1 MMVTAVLSVV
11 AVSEPDPV
19 EYVDIECQPAAISVD
34 CNNVQMVPL
43 KLKALHRSGAD
54 AALLDVFW
62 RLHIQSSGKDLGTA
76 DSPGASSEWEY
87 YLPSDKWGNADSII
101 VEAYRDSARETLLA
115 QKRAS
120 IVRQNPSPFPV
131 EGDWKPLPFKYKNGE
146 YFLDKTL
153 GFIFMWMNPVA
164 GNSEMHPFDDV
175 AQNPDT
181 TSWKSIQEYPLLG
194 TQLLLARKIDA
205 DLIDVD
211 NLKVKHL
218 EGADGDFTGS
228 VTATE
233 GYIGAFEITNRGLEN
248 EKENPTAILRIGK
261 DGGKFFEVNVSSG
274 AMCSIRGDGITA
286 LSLGAYGD
294 HSTGVKVIA
303 QAGYDTC
310 AIEALGNVDLNARS
324 GESVR
329 ISRLRASGFAAGV
342 RNLGS
347 SMMSAPPSYTVSDTD
362 DIIIYGGPDLSF
374 DPTLFLP
381 RSTTPGR
388 IVYLKNQLNRNVWVK
403 GPLMNPNNRGTTN
416 ASSINQISCF
426 FVFDGSRWIYFY
438 CG

>member
-1 MMVTAVLSVV
+1 MTTAVLSVV
-11 AVSEPDPV
+11 AVREPDPV

-54 AALLDVFW
+54 AALLHV
-62 RLHIQSSGKDLGTA
+62 QSVGKDLGTA

-131 EGDWKPLPFKYKNGE
+131 DGDWKPLPFKYKNGE
-146 YFLDKTL
+146 YFLDKDK
-153 GFIFMWMNPVA
+153 GFVFMWMNPVP

-218 EGADGDFTGS
+218 DGADGTFTGDLKSGS
-228 VTATE
+228 VNIAGGKTLL
-233 GYIGAFEITNRGLEN
+233 N
-248 EKENPTAILRIGK
+248 K
-261 DGGKFFEVNVSSG
+261 DGSGKLANGAVSWTKEGDVDFSG
-274 AMCSIRGDGITA
+274 KVHLNKVTIERGVTPDIVGNGQMWKLPDTADTFMDHMVLTGGLPQVA
-286 LSLGAYGD
+286 LSPN
-294 HSTGVKVIA
+294 
-303 QAGYDTC
+303 YDFW
-310 AIEALGNVDLNARS
+310 GGRS
-324 GESVR
+324 LT
-329 ISRLRASGFAAGV
+329 IF
-342 RNLGS
+342 N
-347 SMMSAPPSYTVSDTD
+347 VSDTKVKIWGSGD
-362 DIIIYGGPDLSF
+362 PGIYIPAYGCAHLECIASIGGAWA
-374 DPTLFLP
+374 
-381 RSTTPGR
+381 
-388 IVYLKNQLNRNVWVK
+388 QWNVLGVSD
-403 GPLMNPNNRGTTN
+403 T
-416 ASSINQISCF
+416 SIMAF
-426 FVFDGSRWIYFY
+426 PVA
-438 CG
+438 

>member
-1 MMVTAVLSVV
+1 MMTTAVLSIV
-11 AVSEPDPV
+11 AVREPDPV

-34 CNNVQMVPL
+34 CNNVQLTPL

-131 EGDWKPLPFKYKNGE
+131 DGDWKPLPFKYKNGE
-146 YFLDKTL
+146 YFLDKDK
-153 GFIFMWMNPVA
+153 GFVFMWMNPVA

-218 EGADGDFTGS
+218 DGADGTFTGDLKSGS
-228 VTATE
+228 VNIAGGKTLL
-233 GYIGAFEITNRGLEN
+233 N
-248 EKENPTAILRIGK
+248 K
-261 DGGKFFEVNVSSG
+261 DGSGKLANGAVSWTKEGDVDFSG
-274 AMCSIRGDGITA
+274 KVHLNKVTIERGVTPDIVGNGQMWKLPDTADTFMDHMVLTGGLPQVA
-286 LSLGAYGD
+286 LSPN
-294 HSTGVKVIA
+294 
-303 QAGYDTC
+303 YDFW
-310 AIEALGNVDLNARS
+310 GGRS
-324 GESVR
+324 LT
-329 ISRLRASGFAAGV
+329 IF
-342 RNLGS
+342 N
-347 SMMSAPPSYTVSDTD
+347 VSDTKVKIWGSGD
-362 DIIIYGGPDLSF
+362 PGIYIPAYGCAHLECIASIGGAWA
-374 DPTLFLP
+374 
-381 RSTTPGR
+381 
-388 IVYLKNQLNRNVWVK
+388 QWNVLGVSD
-403 GPLMNPNNRGTTN
+403 T
-416 ASSINQISCF
+416 SIMAF
-426 FVFDGSRWIYFY
+426 PVA
-438 CG
+438 

>member
-1 MMVTAVLSVV
+1 MMTTAVLSVV
-11 AVSEPDPV
+11 AVREPDPV

-54 AALLDVFW
+54 AALLHV
-62 RLHIQSSGKDLGTA
+62 QSVGKDLGTA

-87 YLPSDKWGNADSII
+87 YLPSDKWGNADSVI

-115 QKRAS
+115 QKRIS

-146 YFLDKTL
+146 YFLDKEK
-153 GFIFMWMNPVA
+153 GFVFMWMNPVA

-218 EGADGDFTGS
+218 DGADGTFTGDLKSGS
-228 VTATE
+228 VNIAGGKTLL
-233 GYIGAFEITNRGLEN
+233 N
-248 EKENPTAILRIGK
+248 K
-261 DGGKFFEVNVSSG
+261 DGSGKLANGAVSWTKEGDVDFSG
-274 AMCSIRGDGITA
+274 KVHLNKVTIERGVTPDIVGNGQMWKLPDTADTFMDHMVLTGGLPQVA
-286 LSLGAYGD
+286 LSPN
-294 HSTGVKVIA
+294 
-303 QAGYDTC
+303 YDFW
-310 AIEALGNVDLNARS
+310 GGRS
-324 GESVR
+324 LT
-329 ISRLRASGFAAGV
+329 IF
-342 RNLGS
+342 N
-347 SMMSAPPSYTVSDTD
+347 VSDTKVKIWGSGD
-362 DIIIYGGPDLSF
+362 PGIYIPAYGCAHLECIASIGGAWA
-374 DPTLFLP
+374 
-381 RSTTPGR
+381 
-388 IVYLKNQLNRNVWVK
+388 QWNVLGVSD
-403 GPLMNPNNRGTTN
+403 T
-416 ASSINQISCF
+416 SIMAF
-426 FVFDGSRWIYFY
+426 PVA
-438 CG
+438 

>member
-1 MMVTAVLSVV
+1 MMTTAVLSIV
-11 AVSEPDPV
+11 AVREPDPV

-54 AALLDVFW
+54 AALLHV
-62 RLHIQSSGKDLGTA
+62 QSVGKDLGTA

-131 EGDWKPLPFKYKNGE
+131 DGDWKPLPFKYKNGE
-146 YFLDKTL
+146 YFLDKEK
-153 GFIFMWMNPVA
+153 GFVFMWMNPVL

-218 EGADGDFTGS
+218 DGADGTFTGDLKSGS
-228 VTATE
+228 VNIAGGKTLL
-233 GYIGAFEITNRGLEN
+233 N
-248 EKENPTAILRIGK
+248 K
-261 DGGKFFEVNVSSG
+261 DGSGKLANGAVSWTKEGDVDFSG
-274 AMCSIRGDGITA
+274 KVHLNKVTIERGVTPDIVGNGQMWKLPDTADTFMDHMVLTGGLPQVA
-286 LSLGAYGD
+286 LSPN
-294 HSTGVKVIA
+294 
-303 QAGYDTC
+303 YDFW
-310 AIEALGNVDLNARS
+310 GGRS
-324 GESVR
+324 LT
-329 ISRLRASGFAAGV
+329 IF
-342 RNLGS
+342 N
-347 SMMSAPPSYTVSDTD
+347 VSDTKVKIWGSGD
-362 DIIIYGGPDLSF
+362 PGIYIPAYGCAHLECIASIGGAWA
-374 DPTLFLP
+374 
-381 RSTTPGR
+381 
-388 IVYLKNQLNRNVWVK
+388 QWNVLGVSD
-403 GPLMNPNNRGTTN
+403 T
-416 ASSINQISCF
+416 SIMAF
-426 FVFDGSRWIYFY
+426 PVA
-438 CG
+438 

>member
-1 MMVTAVLSVV
+1 MTTAVLSVV
-11 AVSEPDPV
+11 AVREPDPV

-54 AALLDVFW
+54 AALLHV
-62 RLHIQSSGKDLGTA
+62 QSVGKDLGTA

-87 YLPSDKWGNADSII
+87 YLPSDKWGNADSVI

-115 QKRAS
+115 QKRIS

-146 YFLDKTL
+146 YFLDKEK
-153 GFIFMWMNPVA
+153 GFVFMWMNPVA

-218 EGADGDFTGS
+218 DGADGTFTGDLKSGS
-228 VTATE
+228 VNIAGGKTLL
-233 GYIGAFEITNRGLEN
+233 N
-248 EKENPTAILRIGK
+248 K
-261 DGGKFFEVNVSSG
+261 DGSGKLANGAVSWTKEGDVDFSG
-274 AMCSIRGDGITA
+274 KVHLNKVTIERGVTPDIVGNGQMWKLPDTADTFMDHMVLTGGLPQVA
-286 LSLGAYGD
+286 LSPN
-294 HSTGVKVIA
+294 
-303 QAGYDTC
+303 YDFW
-310 AIEALGNVDLNARS
+310 GGRS
-324 GESVR
+324 LT
-329 ISRLRASGFAAGV
+329 IF
-342 RNLGS
+342 N
-347 SMMSAPPSYTVSDTD
+347 VSDTKVKIWGSGD
-362 DIIIYGGPDLSF
+362 PGIYIPAYGCAHLECIASIGGAWA
-374 DPTLFLP
+374 
-381 RSTTPGR
+381 
-388 IVYLKNQLNRNVWVK
+388 QWNVLGVSD
-403 GPLMNPNNRGTTN
+403 T
-416 ASSINQISCF
+416 SIMAF
-426 FVFDGSRWIYFY
+426 PVA
-438 CG
+438 

>member
-62 RLHIQSSGKDLGTA
+62 RLHVQSAGKDLGTA

-87 YLPSDKWGNADSII
+87 YLPSDKWGNADSVI
-101 VEAYRDSARETLLA
+101 VEAYRDSARETLFA

-146 YFLDKTL
+146 YFLDKDK
-153 GFIFMWMNPVA
+153 GFVFMWMNPVA
-164 GNSEMHPFDDV
+164 GNSEMHPFFDV
-175 AQNPDT
+175 AQNPGT

-211 NLKVKHL
+211 NLRVKHL
-218 EGADGDFTGS
+218 DGADGTFTG
-228 VTATE
+228 
-233 GYIGAFEITNRGLEN
+233 
-248 EKENPTAILRIGK
+248 
-261 DGGKFFEVNVSSG
+261 
-274 AMCSIRGDGITA
+274 
-286 LSLGAYGD
+286 
-294 HSTGVKVIA
+294 
-303 QAGYDTC
+303 
-310 AIEALGNVDLNARS
+310 DL
-324 GESVR
+324 
-329 ISRLRASGFAAGV
+329 
-342 RNLGS
+342 
-347 SMMSAPPSYTVSDTD
+347 
-362 DIIIYGGPDLSF
+362 
-374 DPTLFLP
+374 
-381 RSTTPGR
+381 
-388 IVYLKNQLNRNVWVK
+388 KK
-403 GPLMNPNNRGTTN
+403 G
-416 ASSINQISCF
+416 
-426 FVFDGSRWIYFY
+426 
-438 CG
+438 

>member
-1 MMVTAVLSVV
+1 MMVTAALSVA
-11 AVSEPDPV
+11 AVREPDPADH
-19 EYVDIECQPAAISVD
+19 VDTERQPAAISVD
-34 CNNVQMVPL
+34 RNNVQLTPL

-62 RLHIQSSGKDLGTA
+62 RLHIQSAGKDLGTA

-87 YLPSDKWGNADSII
+87 YLPSEKWGYADSII

-115 QKRAS
+115 QKRIS

-146 YFLDKTL
+146 YFLDKDK
-153 GFIFMWMNPVA
+153 GFVFMWMNPVA

-181 TSWKSIQEYPLLG
+181 TSWKFIQEYPLLG

-205 DLIDVD
+205 ALIDVD

-218 EGADGDFTGS
+218 DGADGGFTGS

-233 GYIGAFEITNRGLEN
+233 GYIGAFKITNRGLEN
-248 EKENPTAILRIGK
+248 EKENPTATLRIGK

-274 AMCSIRGDGITA
+274 AMCGIRGDGITA
-286 LSLGAYGD
+286 LSLSAYGG
-294 HSTGVKVIA
+294 HSTGVKVMA
-303 QAGYDTC
+303 QAGYDTF
-310 AIEALGNVDLNARS
+310 AIQAQGNVVLNARS
-324 GESVR
+324 GETVR
-329 ISRLRASGFAAGV
+329 ISRLRASGLSVGV
-342 RNLGS
+342 QILGS

-362 DIIIYGGPDLSF
+362 DIIIYGGPDISF
-374 DPTLFLP
+374 DPTLILP

-388 IVYLKNQLNRNVWVK
+388 IVYLKNQLNRNVSVK
-403 GPLMNPNNRGTTN
+403 GPLMNANNRGTTT
-416 ASSINQISCF
+416 ATSINQISCF
-426 FVFDGSRWIYFY
+426 FVFDGSHWIHFF

>member
-1 MMVTAVLSVV
+1 MMTTAVLSVV
-11 AVSEPDPV
+11 AVREPDPV

-54 AALLDVFW
+54 AALLHV
-62 RLHIQSSGKDLGTA
+62 QSVGKDLGTA

-87 YLPSDKWGNADSII
+87 YLPSDKWGNADSVI

-115 QKRAS
+115 QKRIS

-146 YFLDKTL
+146 YFLDKEK
-153 GFIFMWMNPVA
+153 GFVFMWMNPVA

-218 EGADGDFTGS
+218 DGADGTFTGDLKSGS
-228 VTATE
+228 VNIAGGKTLL
-233 GYIGAFEITNRGLEN
+233 N
-248 EKENPTAILRIGK
+248 K
-261 DGGKFFEVNVSSG
+261 DGSGKLANGAVSWTKEGDVDFSG
-274 AMCSIRGDGITA
+274 KVHLNKVTIERGVTPDIVGNGQMWKLPDTAETFMDHMVLTGGLPQVA
-286 LSLGAYGD
+286 LSPN
-294 HSTGVKVIA
+294 
-303 QAGYDTC
+303 YDFW
-310 AIEALGNVDLNARS
+310 GGRS
-324 GESVR
+324 LT
-329 ISRLRASGFAAGV
+329 IF
-342 RNLGS
+342 N
-347 SMMSAPPSYTVSDTD
+347 VSDTKVKIWGSGD
-362 DIIIYGGPDLSF
+362 PGIYIPAYGCAHLECIASIGGSLAQWNVLGVSDTGIIAYPI
-374 DPTLFLP
+374 
-381 RSTTPGR
+381 
-388 IVYLKNQLNRNVWVK
+388 
-403 GPLMNPNNRGTTN
+403 
-416 ASSINQISCF
+416 A
-426 FVFDGSRWIYFY
+426 
-438 CG
+438 

>member
-1 MMVTAVLSVV
+1 MMTTAVLSVV
-11 AVSEPDPV
+11 AVREPDPV

-54 AALLDVFW
+54 AALLHV
-62 RLHIQSSGKDLGTA
+62 QSVGKDLGTA

-131 EGDWKPLPFKYKNGE
+131 DGDWKPLPFKYKNGE
-146 YFLDKTL
+146 YFLDKDK
-153 GFIFMWMNPVA
+153 GFVFMWMNPVA

-218 EGADGDFTGS
+218 DGADGTFTGDLKSGS
-228 VTATE
+228 VNIAGGKTLL
-233 GYIGAFEITNRGLEN
+233 N
-248 EKENPTAILRIGK
+248 K
-261 DGGKFFEVNVSSG
+261 DGSGKLANGAVSWTKEGDVDFSG
-274 AMCSIRGDGITA
+274 KVHLNKVTIERGVTPDIVGNGQMWKLPDTADTFMDHMVLTGGLPQVA
-286 LSLGAYGD
+286 LSPN
-294 HSTGVKVIA
+294 
-303 QAGYDTC
+303 YDFW
-310 AIEALGNVDLNARS
+310 GGRS
-324 GESVR
+324 LT
-329 ISRLRASGFAAGV
+329 IF
-342 RNLGS
+342 N
-347 SMMSAPPSYTVSDTD
+347 VSDTKVKIWGSGD
-362 DIIIYGGPDLSF
+362 PGIYIPAYGCAHLECIASIGGAWA
-374 DPTLFLP
+374 
-381 RSTTPGR
+381 
-388 IVYLKNQLNRNVWVK
+388 QWNVLGVSD
-403 GPLMNPNNRGTTN
+403 T
-416 ASSINQISCF
+416 SIMAF
-426 FVFDGSRWIYFY
+426 PVA
-438 CG
+438 

>member
-1 MMVTAVLSVV
+1 MMVTAFLSVV

-34 CNNVQMVPL
+34 CNNVQLTPL

-62 RLHIQSSGKDLGTA
+62 RLYVQSAGKDLGTA

-87 YLPSDKWGNADSII
+87 YLPSDKWGNADSVI

-131 EGDWKPLPFKYKNGE
+131 DGDWKPLPFKYKNGE
-146 YFLDKTL
+146 YFLDKEK
-153 GFIFMWMNPVA
+153 GFVFMWMNPVA

-218 EGADGDFTGS
+218 EGADGDFTGKINAKEGS
-228 VTATE
+228 VGDFDISSDLHARRGNDDMLLSASLIRFRNQYVSTF
-233 GYIGAFEITNRGLEN
+233 IGADTI
-248 EKENPTAILRIGK
+248 PA
-261 DGGKFFEVNVSSG
+261 SSG
-274 AMCSIRGDGITA
+274 GVLISPIRIEVSRSTASYSAGINTCLHSTVYGAKSYDDFVETGNHVLFAPKGDICGFRLRTRRVDSNITLSLMDSIIMAVSKGITMNLPSNA
-286 LSLGAYGD
+286 EDGQIYFIRNHSNGDVYVYG
-294 HSTGVKVIA
+294 
-303 QAGYDTC
+303 
-310 AIEALGNVDLNARS
+310 
-324 GESVR
+324 R
-329 ISRLRASGFAAGV
+329 ISP
-342 RNLGS
+342 LG
-347 SMMSAPPSYTVSDTD
+347 Y
-362 DIIIYGGPDLSF
+362 
-374 DPTLFLP
+374 PT
-381 RSTTPGR
+381 S
-388 IVYLKNQLNRNVWVK
+388 
-403 GPLMNPNNRGTTN
+403 GTTKVHITGGWLAIFIYDKFN
-416 ASSINQISCF
+416 NIWTGNRFSS
-426 FVFDGSRWIYFY
+426 GW
-438 CG
+438 

>member
-1 MMVTAVLSVV
+1 MMVTAFLSVV
-11 AVSEPDPV
+11 AVREPDPV

-54 AALLDVFW
+54 AALLHV
-62 RLHIQSSGKDLGTA
+62 QSVGKDLGTA

-87 YLPSDKWGNADSII
+87 YLPSDKWGNADSVI

-146 YFLDKTL
+146 YFLDKDK
-153 GFIFMWMNPVA
+153 GFVFMWMNPVP
-164 GNSEMHPFDDV
+164 GNSDKHPFFDV

-218 EGADGDFTGS
+218 DGADGTFTGDLKSGS
-228 VTATE
+228 VNIAGGKTLL
-233 GYIGAFEITNRGLEN
+233 N
-248 EKENPTAILRIGK
+248 K
-261 DGGKFFEVNVSSG
+261 DGSGKLANGAVSWTKEGDVDFSG
-274 AMCSIRGDGITA
+274 KVHLNKVTIERGVTPDIVGNGQMWKLPDTADTFMDHMVLTGGLPQVA
-286 LSLGAYGD
+286 LSPN
-294 HSTGVKVIA
+294 
-303 QAGYDTC
+303 YDFW
-310 AIEALGNVDLNARS
+310 GGRS
-324 GESVR
+324 LT
-329 ISRLRASGFAAGV
+329 IF
-342 RNLGS
+342 N
-347 SMMSAPPSYTVSDTD
+347 VSDTKVKIWGSGD
-362 DIIIYGGPDLSF
+362 PGVYIPAYGCAHLECIASIGGSLAQWNVLGVSDTGIIAYPI
-374 DPTLFLP
+374 
-381 RSTTPGR
+381 
-388 IVYLKNQLNRNVWVK
+388 
-403 GPLMNPNNRGTTN
+403 
-416 ASSINQISCF
+416 A
-426 FVFDGSRWIYFY
+426 
-438 CG
+438 

>member
-1 MMVTAVLSVV
+1 MTWL
-11 AVSEPDPV
+11 
-19 EYVDIECQPAAISVD
+19 
-34 CNNVQMVPL
+34 
-43 KLKALHRSGAD
+43 R
-54 AALLDVFW
+54 
-62 RLHIQSSGKDLGTA
+62 T
-76 DSPGASSEWEY
+76 
-87 YLPSDKWGNADSII
+87 
-101 VEAYRDSARETLLA
+101 
-115 QKRAS
+115 
-120 IVRQNPSPFPV
+120 
-131 EGDWKPLPFKYKNGE
+131 
-146 YFLDKTL
+146 
-153 GFIFMWMNPVA
+153 
-164 GNSEMHPFDDV
+164 
-175 AQNPDT
+175 PDT
-181 TSWKSIQEYPLLG
+181 TSWKSTQEYPLLG

-218 EGADGDFTGS
+218 DGADGDFTGS

-274 AMCSIRGDGITA
+274 AMCGIRGDGITA

-342 RNLGS
+342 RILGS

-362 DIIIYGGPDLSF
+362 DIIIYGGPDISF

-388 IVYLKNQLNRNVWVK
+388 IVYLKNQLNRNVSVK
-403 GPLMNPNNRGTTN
+403 GPLMNPNNRGTTT
-416 ASSINQISCF
+416 ATSINQISCF
-426 FVFDGSRWIYFY
+426 FVFDGSHWIYFY

>member
-1 MMVTAVLSVV
+1 MTTAVLSVV
-11 AVSEPDPV
+11 AVREPDPV

-54 AALLDVFW
+54 AALLHV
-62 RLHIQSSGKDLGTA
+62 QSVGKDLGTA

-131 EGDWKPLPFKYKNGE
+131 DGDWKPLPFKYKNGE
-146 YFLDKTL
+146 YFLDKEK
-153 GFIFMWMNPVA
+153 GFVFMWMNPVA

-218 EGADGDFTGS
+218 DGADGTFTGDLKSGS
-228 VTATE
+228 VNIAGGKTLL
-233 GYIGAFEITNRGLEN
+233 N
-248 EKENPTAILRIGK
+248 K
-261 DGGKFFEVNVSSG
+261 DGSGKLANGAVSWTKEGDVDFSG
-274 AMCSIRGDGITA
+274 KVHLNKVTIERGVTPDIVGNGQMWKLPDTADTFMDHMVLTGGLPQVA
-286 LSLGAYGD
+286 LSPN
-294 HSTGVKVIA
+294 
-303 QAGYDTC
+303 YDFW
-310 AIEALGNVDLNARS
+310 GGRS
-324 GESVR
+324 LT
-329 ISRLRASGFAAGV
+329 IF
-342 RNLGS
+342 N
-347 SMMSAPPSYTVSDTD
+347 VSDTKVKIWGSGD
-362 DIIIYGGPDLSF
+362 PGIYIPAYGCAHLECIASIGGAWA
-374 DPTLFLP
+374 
-381 RSTTPGR
+381 
-388 IVYLKNQLNRNVWVK
+388 QWNVLGVSD
-403 GPLMNPNNRGTTN
+403 T
-416 ASSINQISCF
+416 SIMAF
-426 FVFDGSRWIYFY
+426 PVA
-438 CG
+438 

>member
-1 MMVTAVLSVV
+1 MTTAVLSVV
-11 AVSEPDPV
+11 AVREPDPV

-54 AALLDVFW
+54 AALLHV
-62 RLHIQSSGKDLGTA
+62 QSVGKDLGTA

-87 YLPSDKWGNADSII
+87 YLPSDKWGNADSVI

-146 YFLDKTL
+146 YFLDKDK
-153 GFIFMWMNPVA
+153 GFVFMWMNPVA

-218 EGADGDFTGS
+218 DGADGTFTGDLKSGS
-228 VTATE
+228 VNIAGGKTLL
-233 GYIGAFEITNRGLEN
+233 N
-248 EKENPTAILRIGK
+248 K
-261 DGGKFFEVNVSSG
+261 DGSGKLANGAVSWTKEGDVDFSG
-274 AMCSIRGDGITA
+274 KVHLNKVTIERGVTPDIVGNGQMWKLPDTADTFMDHMVLTGGLPQVA
-286 LSLGAYGD
+286 LSPN
-294 HSTGVKVIA
+294 
-303 QAGYDTC
+303 YDFW
-310 AIEALGNVDLNARS
+310 GGRS
-324 GESVR
+324 LT
-329 ISRLRASGFAAGV
+329 IF
-342 RNLGS
+342 N
-347 SMMSAPPSYTVSDTD
+347 VSDTKVKIWGSGD
-362 DIIIYGGPDLSF
+362 PGIYIPAYGCAHLECIASIGGAWA
-374 DPTLFLP
+374 
-381 RSTTPGR
+381 
-388 IVYLKNQLNRNVWVK
+388 QWNVLGVSD
-403 GPLMNPNNRGTTN
+403 T
-416 ASSINQISCF
+416 SIMAF
-426 FVFDGSRWIYFY
+426 PVA
-438 CG
+438 

>member
-1 MMVTAVLSVV
+1 MVTAVLSVV
-11 AVSEPDPV
+11 AVREPDPV

-54 AALLDVFW
+54 AALLHV
-62 RLHIQSSGKDLGTA
+62 QSVGKDLGTA

-87 YLPSDKWGNADSII
+87 YLPSDKWGNADSVI

-146 YFLDKTL
+146 YFLDKDK
-153 GFIFMWMNPVA
+153 GFVFMWMNPVP

-218 EGADGDFTGS
+218 DGADGTFTGDLKSGS
-228 VTATE
+228 VNIAGGKTLL
-233 GYIGAFEITNRGLEN
+233 N
-248 EKENPTAILRIGK
+248 K
-261 DGGKFFEVNVSSG
+261 DGSGKLANGAVSWTKEGDVDFSG
-274 AMCSIRGDGITA
+274 KVHLNKVTIERGVTPDIVGNGQMWKLPDTADTFMDHMVLTGGLPQVA
-286 LSLGAYGD
+286 LSPN
-294 HSTGVKVIA
+294 
-303 QAGYDTC
+303 YDFW
-310 AIEALGNVDLNARS
+310 GGRS
-324 GESVR
+324 LT
-329 ISRLRASGFAAGV
+329 IF
-342 RNLGS
+342 N
-347 SMMSAPPSYTVSDTD
+347 VSDTKVKIWGSGD
-362 DIIIYGGPDLSF
+362 PGIYIPAYGCAHLECIASIGGAWA
-374 DPTLFLP
+374 
-381 RSTTPGR
+381 
-388 IVYLKNQLNRNVWVK
+388 QWNVLGVSD
-403 GPLMNPNNRGTTN
+403 T
-416 ASSINQISCF
+416 SIMAF
-426 FVFDGSRWIYFY
+426 PVA
-438 CG
+438 

>member
-1 MMVTAVLSVV
+1 MTTAVLSVV
-11 AVSEPDPV
+11 AVREPDPV

-54 AALLDVFW
+54 AALLHV
-62 RLHIQSSGKDLGTA
+62 QSVGKDLGTA

-146 YFLDKTL
+146 YFLDKEK
-153 GFIFMWMNPVA
+153 GFVFMWMNPVA

-218 EGADGDFTGS
+218 DGADGTFTGDLKSGS
-228 VTATE
+228 VNIAGGKTLL
-233 GYIGAFEITNRGLEN
+233 N
-248 EKENPTAILRIGK
+248 K
-261 DGGKFFEVNVSSG
+261 DGSGKLANGAVSWTKEGDVDFSG
-274 AMCSIRGDGITA
+274 KVHLNKVTIERGVTPDIVGNGQMWKLPDTADTFMDHMVLTGGLPQVA
-286 LSLGAYGD
+286 LSPN
-294 HSTGVKVIA
+294 
-303 QAGYDTC
+303 YDFW
-310 AIEALGNVDLNARS
+310 GGRS
-324 GESVR
+324 LT
-329 ISRLRASGFAAGV
+329 IF
-342 RNLGS
+342 N
-347 SMMSAPPSYTVSDTD
+347 VSDTKVKIWGSGD
-362 DIIIYGGPDLSF
+362 PGIYIPAYGCAHLECIASIGGAWA
-374 DPTLFLP
+374 
-381 RSTTPGR
+381 
-388 IVYLKNQLNRNVWVK
+388 QWNVLGVSD
-403 GPLMNPNNRGTTN
+403 T
-416 ASSINQISCF
+416 SIMAF
-426 FVFDGSRWIYFY
+426 PVA
-438 CG
+438 